1 MNNVKIF
8 LNERGYY
15 QRESGS
21 TIKMSLLAGLF
32 VDDVGCSKSFFG
44 EWCATYSDGD
54 VSSGNITRLELEGDY
69 IIMTDLYPQ
78 VRAEV
83 KMTRLQFVKLFDE
96 WQEKVCENKPRE
108 LLIIHDGGEYFIK
121 VTKQ

>member
-32 VDDVGCSKSFFG
+32 VDDVGCNRASFK
-44 EWCATYSDGD
+44 EWADTASDGD
-54 VSSGNITRLELEGDY
+54 CFSGNITNLELEGDD
-69 IIMTDLYPQ
+69 IVMTDLYPE
-78 VRAEV
+78 VPAEV
-83 KMTRLQFVKLFDE
+83 RMTRHQFVKLFDE
-96 WQEKVCENKPRE
+96 WQEKVCKNRPRE
-108 LLIIHDGGEYFIK
+108 LFIIHDNDEYFIK
-121 VTKQ
+121 VTNQ